1 MLSDYQWRKLKRDQ
15 IRRSYSELKHDQAQ
29 LRYDR
34 LILEFEEAFRAVHKR
49 TPKAADR
56 PHGKKRM
63 INATQR
69 LWAQLHN
76 EEITHGLDN

>member
-1 MLSDYQWRKLKRDQ
+1 MLSDYQWRKLKRAQ
-15 IRRSYSELKHDQAQ
+15 IRRSYAELKHDQAH

-34 LILEFEEAFRAVHKR
+34 LIGEFEEAFRAVHGR
-49 TPKAADR
+49 RPKMIER
-56 PHGKKRM
+56 PQGKKRM

-76 EEITHGLDN
+76 EAISYGLDD